1 MNGKNLMTDFNKRLG
16 EILRKFGENDMN
28 SLLICDDVDDLISQI
43 NSLVRER
50 EEQMKQNIIQ
60 ILKEIWEEKELK
72 KAIKGINAL
81 RAE

>member
-1 MNGKNLMTDFNKRLG
+1 MTDFNKRLSV
-16 EILRKFGENDMN
+16 ILEE
-28 SLLICDDVDDLISQI
+28 LLTINTLLYEDIDQAISQI
-43 NSLVRER
+43 NELVRER